1 MSPVRHATFSQIS
14 AVYFKL
20 YLALAWTIM
29 PLWAVSTWRS
39 RRSLYVR
46 VRQPLCL
53 IADIALTL
61 AVINLISIKEL
72 LLLSGRDMPC
82 QLTNAAAA
90 LNMVVLPGVMLWR
103 SLHMW
108 YASTIMDERLDRA
121 ALSKHFRTWLCLG
134 LLLVALLS
142 VTLATSRLRFCIS
155 DM

>member
-1 MSPVRHATFSQIS
+1 MSPARHAIFRAIS
-14 AVYFKL
+14 AAYFRL
-20 YLALAWTIM
+20 YLIMAWTIM
-29 PLWAVSTWRS
+29 PLWAVSTWRY

-53 IADIALTL
+53 LADIALTL
-61 AVINLISIKEL
+61 TVINLISTKEL

-108 YASTIMDERLDRA
+108 HASTLMEERLDFKV
-121 ALSKHFRTWLCLG
+121 SI
-134 LLLVALLS
+134 V
-142 VTLATSRLRFCIS
+142 
-155 DM
+155 